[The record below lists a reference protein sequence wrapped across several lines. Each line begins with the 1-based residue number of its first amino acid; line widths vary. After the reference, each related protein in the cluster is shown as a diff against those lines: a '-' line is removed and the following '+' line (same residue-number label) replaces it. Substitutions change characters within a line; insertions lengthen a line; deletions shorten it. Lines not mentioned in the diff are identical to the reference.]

1 MKFPK
6 IKLSNGIDMPF
17 MAMGTNWMTYEELFP
32 VMKAGFEAGFRAI
45 DTARDYDN
53 EPIVGDVLK
62 DVLKSVGLTRQDV
75 FVTTKIGNSQQMA
88 GNIEEQ
94 LEISLANLKTDYLDL
109 WLMHWPYPGYF
120 ESTWEKM
127 VKLYETGK
135 VKAIGVANYDIRHF
149 NQLLSSN
156 PKVIPMVNQME
167 YHPLRTAE
175 DLRVFMKKNRIVTQ
189 AYAPLCRLVPPLK
202 DSDILHELSLKY
214 KKSIGQVILRWH
226 IQQGDV
232 MPVFKSYNPKRFK
245 ENIDIFDFELT
256 DEEMNSIS
264 SLNQNYKYHIESIN
278 CPGY

>member
-32 VMKAGFEAGFRAI
+32 VMKAGFEAGLRAI
-45 DTARDYDN
+45 DTARDYGN

-75 FVTTKIGNSQQMA
+75 FVTTKIGNRQQME

-109 WLMHWPYPGYF
+109 WLMHWPYPGYY

-127 VKLYETGK
+127 IKLYEAGK

-175 DLRVFMKKNRIVTQ
+175 DLRTFMKKNRIVTQ
-189 AYAPLCRLVPPLK
+189 AYAPLCRLVPPIK

-256 DEEMNSIS
+256 DEEINSIS

>member
-45 DTARDYDN
+45 DTARDYGN

-75 FVTTKIGNSQQMA
+75 FVTTKIGNSQQME

-94 LEISLANLKTDYLDL
+94 LEVSLANLKTDYLDL

-127 VKLYETGK
+127 VKLYEAGK

-156 PKVIPMVNQME
+156 PKVIAMVNQME

-175 DLRVFMKKNRIVTQ
+175 DLRAFMKKNRIVTQ

-232 MPVFKSYNPKRFK
+232 MPVFKSYNPNRFK

-256 DEEMNSIS
+256 NEEMYSIS

>member
-1 MKFPK
+1 M
-6 IKLSNGIDMPF
+6 
-17 MAMGTNWMTYEELFP
+17 
-32 VMKAGFEAGFRAI
+32 V
-45 DTARDYDN
+45 
-53 EPIVGDVLK
+53 EPIVGDVLE

-75 FVTTKIGNSQQMA
+75 FVTTKIGNSQQME

-127 VKLYETGK
+127 VKLYEAGK

-149 NQLLSSN
+149 NQLLSSK

-175 DLRVFMKKNRIVTQ
+175 DLRAFMKKNRIVTQ

>member
-45 DTARDYDN
+45 DTARDYGN
-53 EPIVGDVLK
+53 EPIVG

-75 FVTTKIGNSQQMA
+75 FVTTKIGNSQQME

-94 LEISLANLKTDYLDL
+94 LEVSLANLKTDYLDL

-127 VKLYETGK
+127 VKLYEAGK

-175 DLRVFMKKNRIVTQ
+175 DLRAFMKKNRIVTQ

-232 MPVFKSYNPKRFK
+232 MPVFKSYNPNRFK

-256 DEEMNSIS
+256 NEEMYSIS